1 MMDQTTCAPRRCK
14 KCGKEI
20 ENGKYCG
27 VCQAEV
33 REQNKKFEKCGMC
46 AFMGVITLAGKK
58 VIWPATKK
66 VAKAAA
72 QKVFET
78 MI

>member
-1 MMDQTTCAPRRCK
+1 MMEQTKSGPCTCK

-20 ENGKYCG
+20 ESGKYCG

-33 REQNKKFEKCGMC
+33 RERNKKFEKCGMC
-46 AFMGVITLAGKK
+46 AFIGVITLAGKE